1 MRENMSKETSRSRV
15 AIAPVAGM
23 KYNAVGEAKFSVG
36 SVTRFYTPL
45 LLQGFSQSLAYPLV
59 AGIVTHGKLGV
70 DALTAFSQ
78 GQMVMFMIGAIGGG
92 LVTTGLVFAKT
103 WMGYVAFKR
112 LNTLMMTALLAVQC
126 VVAMPPFSGWI
137 FSGLFNL
144 PPELAHIAARTL
156 LLGALMNG
164 LFFLRNVPMVVLF
177 NNLESAKANY
187 ATLIRLAVTF
197 ALAVAFPRMGL
208 VGPWWGLAAL
218 TFGVGLE
225 LVATWLF
232 ARPYVARLP
241 NRPRSEGAQP
251 LPSIPRLTLEQF
263 QFTLPLSLG
272 GFLLMLSPVAIA
284 AFVGRTVDPKDMLAI
299 HYVTLGVANPV
310 AFAALRMQTVAI
322 KFPPEYAGD
331 RRLLLYAVVAGLLL
345 GVVPLA
351 FSTPLVGGWYFG
363 TYQNVPPRIIGTACL
378 AVGIYSL
385 VPVVQAVRGRV
396 EGLAALAKR
405 PKAIMAGQI
414 AYTMSLFMICSI
426 LLPMGVPGWAMA
438 VTAIFIAPICV
449 TATIYAYICNCDLSP
464 EGGKKTR
471 TGKL

>member
-1 MRENMSKETSRSRV
+1 MNGNMQSRETAESK
-15 AIAPVAGM
+15 
-23 KYNAVGEAKFSVG
+23 FDVG
-36 SVTRFYTPL
+36 SVTRFYVPL

-59 AGIVTHGKLGV
+59 AGIVAHGKFGV

-78 GQMVMFMIGAIGGG
+78 GQMVMFVIGAIGGG
-92 LVTTGLVFAKT
+92 LVTTGLVFART
-103 WMGYVAFKR
+103 WMGYVAFRR
-112 LNTLMMTALLAVQC
+112 LNALMMAALLAVQC
-126 VVAMPPFSGWI
+126 VVAMPPFSHWM
-137 FSGLFNL
+137 FSGLFGL
-144 PPELAHIAARTL
+144 PPELAHMASRTL
-156 LLGALMNG
+156 LLCVLMNG
-164 LFFLRNVPMVVLF
+164 FFFLRNVPMVVLF
-177 NNLESAKANY
+177 NNLDSAKANY
-187 ATLIRLAVTF
+187 ATFIRLVATF

-208 VGPWWGLAAL
+208 AGPWWGLAAL

-225 LVATWLF
+225 FAATWLF

-241 NRPRSEGAQP
+241 NRPRSEEAKA

-263 QFTLPLSLG
+263 RFTLPLSLG

-310 AFAALRMQTVAI
+310 AFAALRMQTVTI

-331 RRLLLYAVVAGLLL
+331 RRLLVYAVVAGLLL

-363 TYQNVPPRIIGTACL
+363 TYQNVPPRIVGTARL
-378 AVGIYSL
+378 VVGLYSL
-385 VPVVQAVRGRV
+385 IAVVQAVRARV

-414 AYTMSLFMICSI
+414 AYTVSLFTVCSI
-426 LLPMGVPGWAMA
+426 LLPAGAPGWAMA
-438 VTAIFIAPICV
+438 VTAIFIAPVCV
-449 TATIYAYICNCDLSP
+449 TATIYAALMVKTHAL
-464 EGGKKTR
+464 KKT
-471 TGKL
+471 

>member
-1 MRENMSKETSRSRV
+1 MQSD
-15 AIAPVAGM
+15 
-23 KYNAVGEAKFSVG
+23 AVREAKFSVG
-36 SVTRFYTPL
+36 NVTRFYVPL

-59 AGIVTHGKLGV
+59 AGIVTHGEFGV

-103 WMGYVAFKR
+103 WMGYVAFRR
-112 LNTLMMTALLAVQC
+112 LNALMMSALLAVQC
-126 VVAMPPFSGWI
+126 IVALPPFSDWI

-144 PPELAHIAARTL
+144 PPELAHMAARTL
-156 LLGALMNG
+156 LYGVLMNG
-164 LFFLRNVPMVVLF
+164 FFFLRNVPMVVLF
-177 NNLESAKANY
+177 DNLESAKANY
-187 ATLIRLAVTF
+187 ATFLRLVVTF
-197 ALAVAFPRMGL
+197 ALAVCLPRMGL

-218 TFGVGLE
+218 TFGVGVE

-232 ARPYVARLP
+232 ALPYVARLP
-241 NRPRSEGAQP
+241 NRPQVEDMKS

-263 QFTLPLSLG
+263 RFTLPLSLG

-284 AFVGRTVDPKDMLAI
+284 AFVGRSVDPKDMLAI
-299 HYVTLGVANPV
+299 HYVTIGVANPV

-331 RRLLLYAVVAGLLL
+331 RRLLVYAVVAGLLL

-351 FSTPLVGGWYFG
+351 FSTPLLGGWYFG
-363 TYQNVPPRIIGTACL
+363 TYQNVPPRIVGTARL
-378 AVGIYSL
+378 AIGIYSL
-385 VPVVQAVRGRV
+385 IAVIHAVRARV

-414 AYTMSLFMICSI
+414 AYTASLFTVCSI

-449 TATIYAYICNCDLSP
+449 TATIYAVLALKRVP
-464 EGGKKTR
+464 QRHVLK
-471 TGKL
+471 

>member
-1 MRENMSKETSRSRV
+1 MQSD
-15 AIAPVAGM
+15 
-23 KYNAVGEAKFSVG
+23 AVREAKFNVG
-36 SVTRFYTPL
+36 NVTRFYVPL

-59 AGIVTHGKLGV
+59 AGIVTHGEFGV

-92 LVTTGLVFAKT
+92 LITTGLVFAKT
-103 WMGYVAFKR
+103 WMGYVAFRR
-112 LNTLMMTALLAVQC
+112 LNALMMSALLAVQC
-126 VVAMPPFSGWI
+126 IVALPPFSDWI

-144 PPELAHIAARTL
+144 PPGLAHMAARTL
-156 LLGALMNG
+156 LYGVLMNG

-177 NNLESAKANY
+177 DNLESAKANY
-187 ATLIRLAVTF
+187 ATFLRLVVTF
-197 ALAVAFPRMGL
+197 ALAVCLPRMDL

-218 TFGVGLE
+218 TFGVGVE

-232 ARPYVARLP
+232 ALPYVERLP
-241 NRPRSEGAQP
+241 NRPQVEDVKS

-263 QFTLPLSLG
+263 RFTLPLSLG

-284 AFVGRTVDPKDMLAI
+284 AFVGRTADPKDMLAI
-299 HYVTLGVANPV
+299 HYVTIGVANPV

-322 KFPPEYAGD
+322 KFPPEHAGD
-331 RRLLLYAVVAGLLL
+331 RRVLVYAVVAGLLL
-345 GVVPLA
+345 GIVPLA
-351 FSTPLVGGWYFG
+351 FSTPLIGGWYFG
-363 TYQNVPPRIIGTACL
+363 TYQNVPPRIVGTARL
-378 AVGIYSL
+378 AIGIYSL
-385 VPVVQAVRGRV
+385 IAVIQAVRARV

-414 AYTMSLFMICSI
+414 AYTASLFTVCSI

-449 TATIYAYICNCDLSP
+449 TATIYAMLAS
-464 EGGKKTR
+464 KRR
-471 TGKL
+471 T

>member
-1 MRENMSKETSRSRV
+1 MNGNVQSDEVMTS
-15 AIAPVAGM
+15 
-23 KYNAVGEAKFSVG
+23 KFSVG
-36 SVTRFYTPL
+36 SVTRFYVPL

-59 AGIVTHGKLGV
+59 AGIVTHGEFGV

-103 WMGYVAFKR
+103 WMGYIAFKR
-112 LNTLMMTALLAVQC
+112 LNTLMMAALLTVQC
-126 VVAMPPFSGWI
+126 VVAMPPFSDWI
-137 FSGLFNL
+137 FSGLFAL
-144 PPELAHIAARTL
+144 PPELAQMASRTL
-156 LLGALMNG
+156 LFGVLMNG
-164 LFFLRNVPMVVLF
+164 LFFIRNVPMVVLF

-187 ATLIRLAVTF
+187 ATFIRLVVTF
-197 ALAVAFPRMGL
+197 SLAVAFPRMGL

-218 TFGVGLE
+218 TFGVAVE

-232 ARPYVARLP
+232 ARPYIARLP
-241 NRPRSEGAQP
+241 NKPRSEESKT

-263 QFTLPLSLG
+263 RFTLPLSLG

-284 AFVGRTVDPKDMLAI
+284 AFVGRTVEPKDMLAI

-331 RRLLLYAVVAGLLL
+331 RRLLVYAVVAGLLL

-351 FSTPLVGGWYFG
+351 FSTPFIGGWYFG
-363 TYQNVPPRIIGTACL
+363 TYQNVPPHIVGTARL
-378 AVGIYSL
+378 AVGLYSL
-385 VPVVQAVRGRV
+385 IAVVQAVRARV
-396 EGLAALAKR
+396 EGLAALARR

-414 AYTMSLFMICSI
+414 AYTVSLFTVCSI
-426 LLPMGVPGWAMA
+426 MLPVGAPGWAMA

-449 TATIYAYICNCDLSP
+449 TATIYVALMV
-464 EGGKKTR
+464 
-471 TGKL
+471 KLHHN